1 MTKNRRLQFPDS
13 LTRVPLILLKAA
25 LVRSV
30 ISLDLMSAIKM
41 KRITVRNFG
50 VAECPGRIQDDLL
63 LRKQNREGL

>member
-1 MTKNRRLQFPDS
+1 MKNRRLQFPDS

-30 ISLDLMSAIKM
+30 ISLDLMSAIKI
-41 KRITVRNFG
+41 KRITVRNFA
-50 VAECPGRIQDDLL
+50 VAESLGRIQDDLL

>member
-1 MTKNRRLQFPDS
+1 MKNRRLQFPDS

-30 ISLDLMSAIKM
+30 ISLDLMSAIKI
-41 KRITVRNFG
+41 KRITVRNFA
-50 VAECPGRIQDDLL
+50 VAESPGRIQDDLL